1 MNLEVIIIMFIF
13 LLFIFILS
21 FIEPIFMKY
30 KVKNGNEQGGVTA
43 ISTICDSDSF
53 LGIDFNIDPASIFE
67 SIAYHINYQL
77 LLGLF
82 QIQFVFSVNQQD
94 LKVIRKRPQKGNKEM
109 YEKVVIIYL
118 TFILKLV
125 QITLKVK
132 MYMSLIMMDLQLANQ
147 LLLLRQL
154 HQLLLKNLES
164 IN

>member
-1 MNLEVIIIMFIF
+1 MNLEVIIIFIII
-13 LLFIFILS
+13 LFIFILS

-30 KVKNGNEQGGVTA
+30 KVKNDNEQGGVTA
-43 ISTICDSDSF
+43 TSTIYDSNSS
-53 LGIDFNIDPASIFE
+53 LEIDFNIDPASIFK

-82 QIQFVFSVNQQD
+82 QIQLVFSVNQQD
-94 LKVIRKRPQKGNKEM
+94 LKVIRKILQKGNKEM

-132 MYMSLIMMDLQLANQ
+132 MYMSLIMIDLQLVNQ

-154 HQLLLKNLES
+154 HQLLLKNQES